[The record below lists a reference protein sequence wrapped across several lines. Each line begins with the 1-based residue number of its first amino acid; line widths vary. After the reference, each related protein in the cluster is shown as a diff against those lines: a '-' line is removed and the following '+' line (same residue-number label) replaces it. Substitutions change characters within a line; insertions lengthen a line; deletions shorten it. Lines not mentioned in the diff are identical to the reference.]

1 MIYKGQFRNKDN
13 ALYTV
18 KITTEGTTQSKDI
31 TLGGTPFVTSMVGD
45 GVYKPA
51 KYTGATVAIVTPSY
65 HFDIYSGKAQ
75 GTKVE
80 LYKENSIEWTGYATP
95 NLYDMGFT
103 KYKETIEIECI
114 DALSTLQYIKYDIP
128 KKNIVSLYTIINKI
142 VKECNAYSGFVIS
155 ANTQLNKDTTETIL
169 DKLYISEQNFFN
181 KKKDKE
187 TDNDVAWNCQEILE
201 EICQYLGLTVV
212 ADKDIVYFLD
222 YDAIKNGINEYY
234 SYIIDNPTPT
244 KITLEHSKVIVG
256 SDYSGGS
263 SSLSMDDVYNK
274 VTVKDDFYTFEE
286 VLPDMFNNA
295 INITSDQDTT
305 LQKSDNINNGMYG
318 EIISSKIGNT
328 ADSTNTNMIVMLDR
342 VRNPESGGYS
352 DLNVVFV
359 KYFNNPYYKFYKY
372 DSNGRDITDNVK
384 SLNYTDTKSMN
395 GATIAKFCVKKLDK
409 GSDIPTMFADT
420 IFKILNKQLTLDG
433 WLAANDFSKVDFSDY
448 IVLLNPNNIS
458 NDKITQYPYFQ
469 TVVSDTTALFGGE
482 NAYLIISGNYMY
494 HYFTDDPYPI
504 PEGESDIAQ
513 GRYAMDAGQTY
524 LMAKLQWG
532 TLYWS
537 GDQKKGNNGWV
548 TTETTFKIP
557 YMKDDAGK
565 GDRRADATMF
575 KNLKFINSVNWRI
588 GTNEQ
593 GYLIT
598 LPKNGV
604 ISGLPTLTVYKPFD
618 PNFHSVKSGK
628 DKGQHYKHSCVFL
641 KDFKFKAIIG
651 DPTFSNINDTDTVYT
666 NVINDTYVTEF
677 EEVNFKI
684 CTYDG
689 KKPNYSSVAI
699 KEGDTM
705 KYLDTTYNKATKQ
718 SLRQEEHYIYKT
730 VNQYKE
736 PSIILN
742 LGLKNTF
749 KIYGLY
755 KDTTIKNKNFIIDS
769 ISIDY
774 RRCSSTINL
783 IEKK

>member
-1 MIYKGQFRNKDN
+1 
-13 ALYTV
+13 
-18 KITTEGTTQSKDI
+18 
-31 TLGGTPFVTSMVGD
+31 
-45 GVYKPA
+45 
-51 KYTGATVAIVTPSY
+51 
-65 HFDIYSGKAQ
+65 
-75 GTKVE
+75 
-80 LYKENSIEWTGYATP
+80 
-95 NLYDMGFT
+95 
-103 KYKETIEIECI
+103 
-114 DALSTLQYIKYDIP
+114 
-128 KKNIVSLYTIINKI
+128 
-142 VKECNAYSGFVIS
+142 
-155 ANTQLNKDTTETIL
+155 
-169 DKLYISEQNFFN
+169 
-181 KKKDKE
+181 
-187 TDNDVAWNCQEILE
+187 
-201 EICQYLGLTVV
+201 
-212 ADKDIVYFLD
+212 
-222 YDAIKNGINEYY
+222 
-234 SYIIDNPTPT
+234 
-244 KITLEHSKVIVG
+244 
-256 SDYSGGS
+256 
-263 SSLSMDDVYNK
+263 
-274 VTVKDDFYTFEE
+274 
-286 VLPDMFNNA
+286 
-295 INITSDQDTT
+295 
-305 LQKSDNINNGMYG
+305 
-318 EIISSKIGNT
+318 
-328 ADSTNTNMIVMLDR
+328 
-342 VRNPESGGYS
+342 
-352 DLNVVFV
+352 
-359 KYFNNPYYKFYKY
+359 
-372 DSNGRDITDNVK
+372 
-384 SLNYTDTKSMN
+384 
-395 GATIAKFCVKKLDK
+395 
-409 GSDIPTMFADT
+409 
-420 IFKILNKQLTLDG
+420 
-433 WLAANDFSKVDFSDY
+433 
-448 IVLLNPNNIS
+448 
-458 NDKITQYPYFQ
+458 
-469 TVVSDTTALFGGE
+469 
-482 NAYLIISGNYMY
+482 MY

-532 TLYWS
+532 NLYWS

>member
-1 MIYKGQFRNKDN
+1 MIYKGQFRSKDN
-13 ALYTV
+13 TLYTV
-18 KITTEGTTQSKDI
+18 KITTEGTTQSKEI
-31 TLGGTPFVTSMVGD
+31 TLGGTPFVTSMLGD
-45 GVYKPA
+45 GIYKPA

-80 LYKENSIEWTGYATP
+80 LYKGNSVEWTGYATP

-114 DALSTLQYIKYDIP
+114 DALSTLQYIKYNAP
-128 KKNIVSLYTIINKI
+128 KRNIVSFYDIINKTI
-142 VKECNAYSGFVIS
+142 KECNAYTGFVVS
-155 ANTQLNKDTTETIL
+155 ANTQLNKDITDTIL
-169 DKLYISEQNFFN
+169 DKLHISDQNFFN

-187 TDNDVAWNCQEILE
+187 TDNDVAWTCQEILE
-201 EICQYLGLTVV
+201 EVCQYLGLTAV

-234 SYIIDNPTPT
+234 SYSIDNPTPT
-244 KITLEHSKVIVG
+244 KITLAHSKTIIG
-256 SDYSGGS
+256 SDYSGGG
-263 SSLSMDDVYNK
+263 SSLSMDNVYNK
-274 VTVKDDFYTFEE
+274 VTVTDDFYTFDE
-286 VLPDMFNNA
+286 VLPDMFDNA
-295 INITSDQDTT
+295 VNITANQDAA
-305 LQKSDNINNGMYG
+305 LQYSDNINNGMYG
-318 EIISSKIGNT
+318 EVVSSKVGDVT
-328 ADSTNTNMIVMLDR
+328 DSQNKNMIVMLDR

-359 KYFNNPYYKFYKY
+359 KYFNNPYYKFFKY
-372 DSNGRDITDNVK
+372 DANGRDITDTVK

-409 GSDIPTMFADT
+409 GSDVISNI
-420 IFKILNKQLTLDG
+420 IFKILSKQLTLDD
-433 WLAANDFSKVDFSDY
+433 WLAMNEFSKVDFSDY
-448 IVLLNPNNIS
+448 IVLLNPNHIN
-458 NDKITQYPYFQ
+458 NEHITKFPYFQ

-494 HYFTDDPYPI
+494 HYFSDDPYPI

-513 GRYAMDAGQTY
+513 GRYAMDAGQTF

-532 TLYWS
+532 NLYWS

-557 YMKDDAGK
+557 YMKDDASK
-565 GDRRADATMF
+565 KDRRADSTMF
-575 KNLKFINSVNWRI
+575 KDLKFVNTVNWRI

-604 ISGLPTLTVYKPFD
+604 IGGMPTLTVYKPFD
-618 PNFHSVKSGK
+618 PNYHSVKSGK

-651 DPTFSNINDTDTVYT
+651 DPTFSKVNETDTVYT
-666 NVINDTYVTEF
+666 NVINDAFVTEF
-677 EEVNFKI
+677 DEVNFKV
-684 CTYDG
+684 CTYDE
-689 KKPNYSSVAI
+689 KKPNYSSVAL
-699 KEGDTM
+699 KEGATM

-742 LGLKNTF
+742 LDLKNNF

-755 KDTTIKNKNFIIDS
+755 KNTTIKDKSFILNS
-769 ISIDY
+769 LNIDY
-774 RRCSSTINL
+774 RHNSSTINL